1 MGSSVKKEF
10 FGEKQLSG
18 EELPQKEIS
27 EKGEKAEKAAVEPMA
42 VMERERVPQDKNSD
56 NIVVIHTE
64 SLTKTYGDLTA
75 VDHLNLEIRKGEV
88 FGLLGPNGAGKTTT
102 TLMLLGLTEPDEG
115 KAMIQGLDCT
125 RNALEVKKA
134 AGYLPDNV
142 GFYGTMTGRENLRF
156 MGRINGL
163 DGKELEERINSLL
176 ERVGMTQAADKKTS
190 TYSRGMRQRL
200 GIADVLMK
208 DPDIIIMD
216 EPTLG
221 IDPEGIRELM
231 WLIRDLAERDGRT
244 ILLSSHQLY
253 QVQRVCD
260 RMGIFVKGKMVACG
274 TLEELGQQISRDG
287 VGTVEL
293 SVYPDNVSLQRIL
306 KEIKGIL
313 DIEKNS
319 DMYVIHSAF
328 DIRRALSKKLT
339 EEGYTI
345 MHLRQAGSDL
355 DEIYRKYF
363 EKAGEK
369 VG

>member
-1 MGSSVKKEF
+1 MVSSEERRF
-10 FGEKQLSG
+10 PETGGTFGKDKDTAADG
-18 EELPQKEIS
+18 AAVA
-27 EKGEKAEKAAVEPMA
+27 KAEK
-42 VMERERVPQDKNSD
+42 DKNDD
-56 NIVVIHTE
+56 NEIVIRTE
-64 SLTKTYGDLTA
+64 NLTKTYGDLVA
-75 VDHLNLEIRKGEV
+75 VDHLNLEIHKGEV

-115 KAMIQGLDCT
+115 RAMIHRLDCT
-125 RNALEVKKA
+125 RNAIEVKKA
-134 AGYLPDNV
+134 VGYLPDNV

-163 DGKELEERINSLL
+163 DGKELEERIDRLL
-176 ERVGMTQAADKKTS
+176 ERVNMVQAADKKTN

-274 TLEELGQQISRDG
+274 TLEELGEQISHDG
-287 VGTVEL
+287 VNTVEL
-293 SVYPDNVSLQRIL
+293 SVYPDNVGLQRVL
-306 KEIKGIL
+306 KEVKGVI
-313 DIEKNS
+313 DMEKNS

-328 DIRRALSKKLT
+328 DLRRALSKKLA

-369 VG
+369 LEKDKSSKH